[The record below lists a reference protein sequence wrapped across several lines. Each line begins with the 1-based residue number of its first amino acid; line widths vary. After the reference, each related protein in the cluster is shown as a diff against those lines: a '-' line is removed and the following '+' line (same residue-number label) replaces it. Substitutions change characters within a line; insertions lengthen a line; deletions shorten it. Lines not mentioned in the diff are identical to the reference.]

1 MTLNQAIKRH
11 EEQAMIYTR
20 NAISKKYYNEQA
32 SEADARIAEEH
43 RQEVEW
49 LTELKELKEAKQM
62 REDTDNED

>member
-32 SEADARIAEEH
+32 SEEDARIADEH
-43 RQEVEW
+43 RQEAEW

-62 REDTDNED
+62 REDTDDED

>member
-1 MTLNQAIKRH
+1 MTLNQAIKRP

-32 SEADARIAEEH
+32 SEEDARIAEEH
-43 RQEVEW
+43 RQEAEW

>member
-20 NAISKKYYNEQA
+20 NAISKKYYNEKA
-32 SEADARIAEEH
+32 SEEDARIAEEH
-43 RQEVEW
+43 RQEAEW

>member
-32 SEADARIAEEH
+32 SEEDARIADEH
-43 RQEVEW
+43 RQEAEW

>member
-32 SEADARIAEEH
+32 SEEDARIAEEH
-43 RQEVEW
+43 RQEAEW

-62 REDTDNED
+62 REGTDNED

>member
-1 MTLNQAIKRH
+1 MTLDQAIKRH

-32 SEADARIAEEH
+32 SEEDARIAEEH
-43 RQEVEW
+43 RQEAEW

-62 REDTDNED
+62 REDTDDED

>member
-1 MTLNQAIKRH
+1 MTLDQAIKRH

-32 SEADARIAEEH
+32 SEEDARIAEEH
-43 RQEVEW
+43 RQEAKW

-62 REDTDNED
+62 REDTDDED

>member
-32 SEADARIAEEH
+32 SEEDERIAEEH
-43 RQEVEW
+43 RQEAEW